1 MSKKNKLPNFGKML
15 KENQKKILV
24 SLKGEDKKLSE
35 VTEESVNGI
44 VCTALS
50 SVVPV
55 SVTEAAENSVP
66 GVKKITATTSYA
78 QTAWSVYENALK
90 NGEIKQTMLIM
101 VPASDFGDI
110 LNGASPDM
118 EPLYS
123 RSNIEMI
130 LNKFPE
136 KMLKRVNKWSESIDQ
151 IPDMFVV
158 KIPNVVLFTD
168 SIRKNVTCS
177 SKVFDVVICLIK
189 SDKSLKKLKKKDMD
203 EFNKTVDFAVS
214 KTINILKD
222 LGSSCI
228 HMNIDERFI
237 SDPHDYAAVWAKYLL
252 AEMTNGI
259 IASFT
264 FCTTDTDTL
273 VSFNDQLTKSFLYD
287 SMN

>member
-136 KMLKRVNKWSESIDQ
+136 KMLKRVNKWSESTDQ

-259 IASFT
+259 IA
-264 FCTTDTDTL
+264 
-273 VSFNDQLTKSFLYD
+273 
-287 SMN
+287 